1 MDMIFNQLAIVLVVL
16 SSSTFA
22 ESNTYSLRKFISEI
36 EPVISNIAHENNCSI
51 ITGDFNIDL
60 LQINERVE
68 IQKYFDFFVTR
79 GFFPKI
85 TLPTRPSKYNAPL
98 IDQLFC
104 KLNNP
109 KQHLVSC
116 IIQTQISDHYPYF
129 SLIDI
134 LKQKH
139 HKPKFVKMNSMC
151 ADSFNMFCSDI
162 RDSMKNTIW
171 NNDLFHDPN
180 GNYETFEKLLVDAK
194 DRHFKAK
201 TVRFN
206 RYRHKISPWDTTGI
220 LRSIQ
225 FRDRMYRNLQSTSP
239 DTDMYNSLKQNL
251 KSYNSILKKTIR
263 QAKID
268 YYADQFN
275 QSKSNIRHTWSVVKE
290 ILNKCK
296 NKREFPNYFVIDDR
310 EIKAHTDISNCFNR
324 FFSRVG
330 PDLAESINSTSAKSF
345 SYYLKQ
351 NIYSSF
357 EFNCIDI
364 PEVRKTINDLW

>member
-1 MDMIFNQLAIVLVVL
+1 M
-16 SSSTFA
+16 
-22 ESNTYSLRKFISEI
+22 
-36 EPVISNIAHENNCSI
+36 ISNISHENNSSI
-51 ITGDFNIDL
+51 ITGDINIDL

-68 IQKYFDFFVTR
+68 IKKYFDLFVTR

-85 TLPTRPSKYNAPL
+85 TLWTRPSKYNASL

-116 IIQTQISDHYPYF
+116 IIQTQISDHYF

-206 RYRHKISPWDTTGI
+206 RYRHKISPWATTGI
-220 LRSIQ
+220 LRSIK
-225 FRDRMYRNLQSTSP
+225 FRDRIYRNLFCVTFSTI
-239 DTDMYNSLKQNL
+239 LKQL
-251 KSYNSILKKTIR
+251 VL
-263 QAKID
+263 
-268 YYADQFN
+268 
-275 QSKSNIRHTWSVVKE
+275 
-290 ILNKCK
+290 L
-296 NKREFPNYFVIDDR
+296 
-310 EIKAHTDISNCFNR
+310 
-324 FFSRVG
+324 
-330 PDLAESINSTSAKSF
+330 
-345 SYYLKQ
+345 
-351 NIYSSF
+351 
-357 EFNCIDI
+357 
-364 PEVRKTINDLW
+364 

>member
-1 MDMIFNQLAIVLVVL
+1 M
-16 SSSTFA
+16 
-22 ESNTYSLRKFISEI
+22 RI
-36 EPVISNIAHENNCSI
+36 ERHE
-51 ITGDFNIDL
+51 
-60 LQINERVE
+60 
-68 IQKYFDFFVTR
+68 DFFQ
-79 GFFPKI
+79 KI
-85 TLPTRPSKYNAPL
+85 TLPTRPSKYNTSV

-151 ADSFNMFCSDI
+151 ADSFNMFCIDI

-180 GNYETFEKLLVDAK
+180 GNYETFEKLLMDAK

-206 RYRHKISPWDTTGI
+206 RYRHKISPWATTGI
-220 LRSIQ
+220 LCSIQ
-225 FRDRMYRNLQSTSP
+225 FLDRMYRNLQSISP
-239 DTDMYNSLKQNL
+239 NTDMYNSLKQNL

-275 QSKSNIRHTWSVVKE
+275 QSKSNIKHTWSVVKE
-290 ILNKCK
+290 I
-296 NKREFPNYFVIDDR
+296 
-310 EIKAHTDISNCFNR
+310 
-324 FFSRVG
+324 
-330 PDLAESINSTSAKSF
+330 
-345 SYYLKQ
+345 
-351 NIYSSF
+351 
-357 EFNCIDI
+357 
-364 PEVRKTINDLW
+364 